1 MTEIMS
7 TADLKSLLEKRC
19 RDKIE
24 QDDEMEREEL
34 LREIRE
40 LENHISESN
49 SSASVRRCK
58 LCVSLRNPLNRSQD
72 SSPIEIHEFYIF
84 KKQSCSSM
92 LLSKNCLQQ
101 MTEL

>member
-7 TADLKSLLEKRC
+7 TADLKSLLEKRS

-24 QDDEMEREEL
+24 QGDEMEREEL

-49 SSASVRRCK
+49 SATVIISD
-58 LCVSLRNPLNRSQD
+58 Q
-72 SSPIEIHEFYIF
+72 
-84 KKQSCSSM
+84 
-92 LLSKNCLQQ
+92 
-101 MTEL
+101 